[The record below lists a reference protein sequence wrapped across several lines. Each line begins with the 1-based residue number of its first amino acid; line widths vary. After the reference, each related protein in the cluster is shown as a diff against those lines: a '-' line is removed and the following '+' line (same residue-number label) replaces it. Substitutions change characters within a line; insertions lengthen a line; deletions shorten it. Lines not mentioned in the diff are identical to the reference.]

1 MELTPSQQEQIKT
14 WGEQRDEW
22 LKSISILK
30 SQYEEL
36 VKKNQELLDS
46 STEIEH
52 RMNQNIGRIKE
63 LETKENERESLLK
76 KEISDLVIFR
86 NSLEKDITVMDSLL
100 SNSRNAEKEI
110 QDRISF
116 LTDVLNKL
124 IGKSEFLE
132 AVMAKVEAV
141 SEENIRK
148 IKLLFSSIEESTIKI
163 LDSHEKTASAAQ
175 KVSESLPS
183 LLVESRKQVLDRPII
198 KKIKIK

>member
-124 IGKSEFLE
+124 MGKSEFLE